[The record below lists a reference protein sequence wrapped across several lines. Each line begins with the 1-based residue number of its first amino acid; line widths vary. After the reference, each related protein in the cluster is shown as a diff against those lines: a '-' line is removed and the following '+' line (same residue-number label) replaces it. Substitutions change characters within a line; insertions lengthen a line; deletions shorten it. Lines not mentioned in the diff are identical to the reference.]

1 MKLYEF
7 FGSFQTKDHNDPR
20 DKNEDG
26 KISQDEQ
33 DKFKQDLYFYI
44 LDNDDIHKKQFYD
57 VAETIQ
63 RDKKV
68 GEDVWMP
75 MVNKGCLDYYK
86 EAQMREDPKDLFSK
100 EFREDLCKMLD
111 DHYRKD
117 VIKGEYRYK

>member
-7 FGSFQTKDHNDPR
+7 FGSFQTKDHSDPR
-20 DKNEDG
+20 DENKDG
-26 KISQDEQ
+26 QISQDEK

-63 RDKKV
+63 HDRKV
-68 GEDVWMP
+68 SEEVWMP
-75 MVNKGCLDYYK
+75 LVNRGCLDYYK
-86 EAQMREDPKDLFSK
+86 EAKLRDDPKDLFTK